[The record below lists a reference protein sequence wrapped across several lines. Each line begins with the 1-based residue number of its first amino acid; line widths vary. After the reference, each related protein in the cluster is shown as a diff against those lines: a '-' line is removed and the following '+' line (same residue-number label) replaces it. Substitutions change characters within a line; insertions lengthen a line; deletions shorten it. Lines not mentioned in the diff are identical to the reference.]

1 MPIATSTI
9 ITVTQAEVDRVNAQ
23 IDSLTAER
31 AQLSSQVAGLN
42 ALVAELL
49 ERIRILEATQ
59 PPTPPTTLLPRIDIR
74 NGRLCDVAGQPF
86 TLRGMELMCNDDI
99 FNRGFAIVCRDLAES
114 GCNGVSPL
122 FQGKYGLSSQVEAF
136 IKAAH
141 AEQLVVGVNSD
152 HQNGAF
158 SSWSFLLSWVAEGF
172 RFLLDGQVRT
182 GTVTGQNIVVYGQ
195 TITSAGI
202 ARFRRSGRLWI
213 TEPKIVALCNR
224 YPGIFLECEIETDP
238 ANPTND
244 EWLQSVCGLI
254 NDLRGAGHEAIIK
267 VGAPQ
272 GGRHVRYPLARGAA
286 AVAHDPLKR
295 TAFTWQ
301 AYWKEAVNVGWHY
314 QGDNGYAAG
323 VTGTLQAIQA
333 CANSGLCFILGFD
346 WVDDVGPTG
355 ELALIAEA
363 DRREV
368 SCQHWALYGDG
379 LGNNVKSGS
388 QLSTNTTVGNQVLSA
403 LKVKGAAKARLV
415 AS

>member
-9 ITVTQAEVDRVNAQ
+9 ITITQAEVDRVNSLLE
-23 IDSLTAER
+23 SLTTER
-31 AQLSSQVAGLN
+31 DQLNEQVAGLN
-42 ALVAELL
+42 AQIATLLARIKEL
-49 ERIRILEATQ
+49 ENQ
-59 PPTPPTTLLPRIDIR
+59 PPPTTLLPRIDVR
-74 NGRLCDVAGQPF
+74 NGRLCDIASQPF
-86 TLRGMELMCNDDI
+86 TLRGMELMCNDDV
-99 FNRGFAIVCRDLAES
+99 FNRGFANVCKDLADS

-122 FQGKYGLSSQVEAF
+122 FQGKYGLSAQVEAF
-136 IKAAH
+136 VKAAH
-141 AEQLVVGVNSD
+141 AVQLVVGVNAD

-158 SSWSFLLSWVAEGF
+158 SSWAFLQSWVAEGF

-182 GTVTGQNIVVYGQ
+182 GTVSGANVLVNGQ
-195 TITSAGI
+195 TITSAGLG
-202 ARFRRSGRLWI
+202 RFTRSGRLWI

-238 ANPTND
+238 PAPTND
-244 EWLQSVCGLI
+244 EWEASVKALI
-254 NDLRGAGHEAIIK
+254 DALRGAGHEAVIK

-272 GGRHVRYPLARGAA
+272 GGRQVKYPLARGAA
-286 AVAHDPLKR
+286 VAAHDPKKR

-301 AYWKEAVNVGWHY
+301 AYWKEAVNTGWHY

-323 VTGTLQAIQA
+323 VAGTKQAIQA

-363 DRREV
+363 DLRDV

-379 LGNNVKSGS
+379 MGNNVKEGW
-388 QLSTNTTVGNQVLSA
+388 QLTTNTAIGTQVLGA
-403 LKVKGAAKARLV
+403 LKVKGAARARL
-415 AS
+415 AATS